1 MNHFRDILHLITSL
15 FKLVKKDRLVEIGH
29 FLVRYTFPE
38 FPENFKP
45 RILSK
50 VSKFPENWSHYLKI
64 NSWSM
69 VYINLILHI
78 ACIPIAGPMLR
89 VSADFFWRT
98 PYLCLQNLCLQNI
111 TLQNICYRN
120 TNFIFYFCI
129 RQKNGEKGDPDW
141 NFRIFPVKF
150 DTKLKNETSSV
161 VKSYLRYT
169 ILSVVNP
176 KIRQTRNFVT

>member
-1 MNHFRDILHLITSL
+1 MDHFRDILHLITSL
-15 FKLVKKDRLVEIGH
+15 FGQKRPIGRNWP

-50 VSKFPENWSHYLKI
+50 VSKFPENWSQFF
-64 NSWSM
+64 WSM

>member
-89 VSADFFWRT
+89 VSADFFLT
-98 PYLCLQNLCLQNI
+98 DTLPMPAKFVPAKYYPAKYMLQK
-111 TLQNICYRN
+111 YE
-120 TNFIFYFCI
+120 FY
-129 RQKNGEKGDPDW
+129 
-141 NFRIFPVKF
+141 
-150 DTKLKNETSSV
+150 
-161 VKSYLRYT
+161 
-169 ILSVVNP
+169 ILFLYPS
-176 KIRQTRNFVT
+176 KKRRKR